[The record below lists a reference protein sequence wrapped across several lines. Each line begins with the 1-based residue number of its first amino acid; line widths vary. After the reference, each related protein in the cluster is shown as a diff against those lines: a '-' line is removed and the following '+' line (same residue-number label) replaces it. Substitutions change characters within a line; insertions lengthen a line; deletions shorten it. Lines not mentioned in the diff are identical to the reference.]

1 MNIDYPMET
10 RTLVEDVL
18 QLGEVN
24 DPDINNKFLRFYQ
37 DTVLQTLIADV
48 EVQYASMNDV
58 NKQFRNAFKQLGKLI
73 PGVRV
78 PVVYSQIGAL
88 DQSIVI
94 GNGSIGISLDKYL
107 GSDYPLYKKYYTPQQ
122 RSMMQRK
129 YIVPDAMGFYILSLY
144 PLDNHDACS
153 QQERDEHV
161 GKVFWVVNKIMGSA
175 VFHGSYIDKANL
187 FMSQKPTPSVD
198 QLFGKEK

>member
-1 MNIDYPMET
+1 MTLTLLAGCEIKIKPNSDDCDGGQPVEVQRYDRLESRYLTTGDFSALQQMNIDYPMET

-37 DTVLQTLIADV
+37 DTVLQALIADV

-78 PVVYSQIGAL
+78 PVVYSLEEI
-88 DQSIVI
+88 
-94 GNGSIGISLDKYL
+94 
-107 GSDYPLYKKYYTPQQ
+107 
-122 RSMMQRK
+122 
-129 YIVPDAMGFYILSLY
+129 LY
-144 PLDNHDACS
+144 PATTQHDAAQVYCARCYGVLYPQPLS
-153 QQERDEHV
+153 
-161 GKVFWVVNKIMGSA
+161 S
-175 VFHGSYIDKANL
+175 
-187 FMSQKPTPSVD
+187 
-198 QLFGKEK
+198 